1 MSSGMH
7 KTRESLIEAY
17 GQYTSFSTDR
27 EHRYNSWQLCYEF
40 FRDHASTERL
50 EESAL
55 HLMAYLSSWGMYRGS
70 SKLLTDYNYLVH
82 RDAVKIILDGRSDLL
97 DARNLPHTG
106 ALMKLKSELTG
117 YYAGKSISAT
127 DTLVTK
133 ILLGT
138 TGSVPAYDRYFRAGA
153 KLLNI
158 RQAFAEKSVSQLTEL
173 WNQFAD
179 EFADLSD
186 NAPPMKVLDCA
197 LWQMGFNDLN
207 PTVR

>member
-1 MSSGMH
+1 MT
-7 KTRESLIEAY
+7 KAY
-17 GQYTSFSTDR
+17 GQYTSSTTNP

-40 FRDHASTERL
+40 FRDHASTTRL

-82 RDAVKIILDGRSDLL
+82 RDAVKLILDSRNNLL

-106 ALMKLKSELTG
+106 ELMTLKSKLVA
-117 YYAGKSISAT
+117 YYTAKSISAT

-133 ILLGT
+133 VLLGT
-138 TGSVPAYDRYFRAGA
+138 TACVPAYDRYFRAGA

-158 RQAFAEKSVSQLTEL
+158 PQAFSEKSISQLIQL
-173 WNQFAD
+173 WNQIAD
-179 EFADLSD
+179 EFTNLSE
-186 NAPPMKVLDCA
+186 NAPPMKILDCA
-197 LWQMGFNDLN
+197 LWQVGFNSTSAN
-207 PTVR
+207 AR